1 MAAMAGIIRKIA
13 LVGLAAGLSAA
24 GWAQAPGQGPGKP
37 RTARPVVKSPM
48 PAAAQPQVAPQP
60 LGACVPPTCT
70 PPQPVYPPRP
80 EQMTPVA
87 PQVTYQNGLLSI
99 QAQNSTLSS
108 ILSAVHART
117 GARVDMPAD
126 TANDRAAAQLGP
138 GNPRDVL
145 ASLLQ
150 GSRFDYIFIGSPTD
164 PDALLEVILTP
175 HAGSSGAAPGNEAA
189 NQQPGGSRLTMPR
202 VASSPGPPE
211 INGDEEETAAEPQ
224 PVFQPPPPQQVPQ
237 PGVTGAEQQPPSLA
251 VTPGVEPGQQGKP
264 GEVKTP
270 EQLLRDLQRM
280 QQQQQQGKRTPQ
292 QD

>member
-1 MAAMAGIIRKIA
+1 MAPMAGIIRKIA
-13 LVGLAAGLSAA
+13 LVGLVAGLTAA

-37 RTARPVVKSPM
+37 RRARPVVKSPM
-48 PAAAQPQVAPQP
+48 PAAAQPLPQVQ
-60 LGACVPPTCT
+60 T
-70 PPQPVYPPRP
+70 PVQPVYPPRP

-108 ILSAVHART
+108 ILSAVRTST
-117 GARVDMPAD
+117 GARVEMPAD

-164 PDALLEVILTP
+164 PDALSEIILTP
-175 HAGSSGAAPGNEAA
+175 HAGSSSGAPGNATGDQTLQGGGQQVIMPRIAA
-189 NQQPGGSRLTMPR
+189 NPGR
-202 VASSPGPPE
+202 PE

-224 PVFQPPPPQQVPQ
+224 PVFQPPPAQQVPQ
-237 PGVTGAEQQPPSLA
+237 PGVMGAEQQPGQPSLA

-264 GEVKTP
+264 VEVKTP